1 MMMVM
6 TMMKVNLHLESR
18 LWKLAQ
24 FVK

>member
-1 MMMVM
+1 MMVM
-6 TMMKVNLHLESR
+6 TMMKVDLHLESR

>member
-6 TMMKVNLHLESR
+6 TMMTVNLHLESR

>member
-6 TMMKVNLHLESR
+6 TMMKVDLHLESR